1 MVRGNRVVAPDGK
14 PGGDDA
20 IRRRRL
26 LSRLTSAYLLDVLA
40 IARGEGDPLDT
51 LIAAAIIQANVAGI
65 RARADLQL
73 AFAQADQPPPD
84 ELRRPV
90 SMNAIASSLGLPF
103 ETVRRRIGALAAA
116 GLCRFVEGGV
126 IVPAAVLK
134 SPAFAKDAQ
143 GYERTRA
150 FYEQVRGLG
159 LLGDLP
165 PPTAEI
171 ASDEPPVRTVWRLIG
186 TYMLRVAEDL
196 GQVGRLL
203 DAVILFEVFR
213 SNTEHWPPE
222 PMGREGTTAAD
233 LEPDRLRRPASTSA
247 LARRLGMSPE
257 TARRHV
263 MRLAERGHL
272 VRTDAGLVIPAEVL
286 AQPRFQ
292 DALEANA
299 NHVHRLMSALS
310 QLGVLQLWERER
322 AAGTAAA

>member
-1 MVRGNRVVAPDGK
+1 MVAPDERA
-14 PGGDDA
+14 GGDDA

-26 LSRLTSAYLLDVLA
+26 LSRLASAYLLDVLA

-73 AFAQADQPPPD
+73 AFAQADRPPPD

-90 SMNAIASSLGLPF
+90 SMNAIANSLNLPF

-116 GLCRFVEGGV
+116 GHCRFVEGGV
-126 IVPAAVLK
+126 IVPAAVLM
-134 SPAFAKDAQ
+134 SPAFAKDAE

-150 FYEQVRGLG
+150 FYGQIRGLG

-171 ASDEPPVRTVWRLIG
+171 GPGEPPVRTVWRLIG
-186 TYMLRVAEDL
+186 SYMLRVAEDL
-196 GQVGRLL
+196 GQIGRLL

-213 SNTEHWPPE
+213 SNTERWPPA
-222 PMGREGTTAAD
+222 PLGREGTTAAD
-233 LEPDRLRRPASTSA
+233 LEPDRLRRPASISA

-257 TARRHV
+257 TVRRHV
-263 MRLAERGHL
+263 LRLSERGHL
-272 VRTDAGLVIPAEVL
+272 ARTTAGLVIPAEVL

-292 DALEANA
+292 GALEANA
-299 NHVHRLMSALS
+299 GHAQRLMSALS
-310 QLGVLQLWERER
+310 RLGVLQLWDRER